1 MPQFPPWHAT
11 SLATSS
17 ERFWLSSHVRAC
29 RLDDQVVLLDL
40 RRDRYLAVSLQAWDA
55 WVQPVETVLPD
66 SDALASSTP
75 RNGSLFTE
83 ESKARWAEPL
93 LAQGLLTR
101 VPTPTRLA
109 HVQRPSNSV
118 VSDVRAQRA
127 GMPLRSAWHFAMAAC
142 WSMLALRLH
151 SLSTISER
159 VSLWGQRV
167 APGLSAARN
176 GIDLPPELHEAVTR
190 FDTLR
195 PVLITSRDRCL
206 LDSLAL
212 VVYLLRL
219 GWRAQWVIGVQAAPF
234 AAHSWAQ
241 WGAVVLND
249 LPEHVRRYRP
259 ILVV

>member
-11 SLATSS
+11 GSATSS

-40 RRDRYLAVSLQAWDA
+40 RRDRYLAVSLHAWDA
-55 WVQPVETVLPD
+55 WVQPVENVLPN

-75 RNGSLFTE
+75 SSHSVFTD

-101 VPTPTRLA
+101 VPTPMRLA
-109 HVQRPSNSV
+109 QLQLPSASV
-118 VSDVRAQRA
+118 GS
-127 GMPLRSAWHFAMAAC
+127 PLHAESSGLRMRSAWHFAMAAS
-142 WSMLALRLH
+142 WSMLALRIH

-159 VSLWGQRV
+159 VSQWGQRM
-167 APGLSAARN
+167 APGPSAARN